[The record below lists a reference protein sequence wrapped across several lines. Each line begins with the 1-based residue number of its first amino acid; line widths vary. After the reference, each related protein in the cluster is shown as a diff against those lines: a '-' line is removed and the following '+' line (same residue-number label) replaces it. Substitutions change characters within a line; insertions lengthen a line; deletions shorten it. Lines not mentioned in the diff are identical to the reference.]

1 MRSLRVYY
9 AVLTQKGVPML
20 EQNRLSAI
28 ADVIRGNKVGNQ
40 HELKSLLTS
49 KGFDTTQSSISRD
62 LKKLGV
68 VKVDGYYKTPSI
80 APGESSKVDRLDATT
95 AGDNLIVLKTGPG
108 NANRAGFIIDRS
120 SIPGILGTLAGD
132 DTIFVAIA
140 NRQQQAKV
148 LRKIF
153 ALFD

>member
-1 MRSLRVYY
+1 
-9 AVLTQKGVPML
+9 ML
-20 EQNRLSAI
+20 EQNRLGVI
-28 ADVIRGNKVGNQ
+28 ADVIRGNRVGNQ
-40 HELKSLLTS
+40 HELRDLLIA

-68 VKVDGYYKTPSI
+68 VKVDGFYKTPSI

-120 SIPGILGTLAGD
+120 AITGILGTIAGD
-132 DTIFVAIA
+132 DTIFVAVA
-140 NRQQQAKV
+140 NRQIQAKV

-153 ALFD
+153 ALFDS

>member
-1 MRSLRVYY
+1 
-9 AVLTQKGVPML
+9 ML
-20 EQNRLSAI
+20 DQNRLAVI
-28 ADVIRGNKVGNQ
+28 ADVIRLNRVGNQ
-40 HELKSLLTS
+40 QELKDLLQER
-49 KGFDTTQSSISRD
+49 GLDTTQSSISRD

-68 VKVDGYYKTPSI
+68 VKVEGFYKTPSI

-108 NANRAGFIIDRS
+108 NANRAGVIIDRAN
-120 SIPGILGTLAGD
+120 IPGILGTLAGD
-132 DTIFVAIA
+132 DTIFVAVA
-140 NRQQQAKV
+140 NRQQQTKV

>member
-1 MRSLRVYY
+1 
-9 AVLTQKGVPML
+9 ML
-20 EQNRLSAI
+20 DHNRLSII
-28 ADVIRGNKVGNQ
+28 AEVIRGHKIGNQ
-40 HELKSLLTS
+40 HDLKEHL
-49 KGFDTTQSSISRD
+49 KGRGFDTTQSSISRD

-108 NANRAGFIIDRS
+108 NANRAGVIIDRAN
-120 SIPGILGTLAGD
+120 IIGILGTIAGD
-132 DTIFVAIA
+132 DTIFVAVA
-140 NRQQQAKV
+140 NRQTQAKV

>member
-1 MRSLRVYY
+1 
-9 AVLTQKGVPML
+9 ML
-20 EQNRLSAI
+20 EQNRLSVI
-28 ADVIRGNKVGNQ
+28 ADVIRANKVGNQ
-40 HELKSLLTS
+40 HELKDLLIS

-68 VKVDGYYKTPSI
+68 VKVDGFYKTPSI

-95 AGDNLIVLKTGPG
+95 AGDNLIIVKTGPG

-120 SIPGILGTLAGD
+120 AIPGILGTIAGD

>member
-1 MRSLRVYY
+1 
-9 AVLTQKGVPML
+9 ML
-20 EQNRLSAI
+20 DQNRLSVI
-28 ADVIRGNKVGNQ
+28 ADVIRNFRVGNQ
-40 HELKSLLTS
+40 HDLKFHL
-49 KGFDTTQSSISRD
+49 KERGFDTTQSSISRD

-68 VKVDGYYKTPSI
+68 VKVEGFYKTPSI

-108 NANRAGFIIDRS
+108 NANRAGVVIDRA
-120 SIPGILGTLAGD
+120 SIPGILGTIAGD

-140 NRQQQAKV
+140 NRQIQAKV

-153 ALFD
+153 SLFD

>member
-1 MRSLRVYY
+1 MLYY
-9 AVLTQKGVPML
+9 ADLTHMGVSML
-20 EQNRLSAI
+20 EQNRLSVI
-28 ADVIRGNKVGNQ
+28 ADVIRGHKVGNQ
-40 HELKSLLTS
+40 HELKELLNN

-68 VKVDGYYKTPSI
+68 VKVDGFYKTPSI

-120 SIPGILGTLAGD
+120 SIPGILGTIAGD
-132 DTIFVAIA
+132 DTIFVAVA